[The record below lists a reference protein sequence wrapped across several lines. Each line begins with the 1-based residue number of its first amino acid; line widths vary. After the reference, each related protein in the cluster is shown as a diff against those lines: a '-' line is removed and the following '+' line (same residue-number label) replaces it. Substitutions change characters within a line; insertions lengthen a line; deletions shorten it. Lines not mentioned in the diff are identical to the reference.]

1 MKRHSLA
8 YIKQTKPYRGHLNVK
23 KGYIHMKKTKE
34 EIEEMGIHSERNYYS
49 AVTVLC
55 CGLGAGVCIA
65 LSVLVEYLAGRGL

>member
-1 MKRHSLA
+1 
-8 YIKQTKPYRGHLNVK
+8 
-23 KGYIHMKKTKE
+23 MKKTKE
-34 EIEEMGIHSERNYYS
+34 EIEEMGIYSERNYYS